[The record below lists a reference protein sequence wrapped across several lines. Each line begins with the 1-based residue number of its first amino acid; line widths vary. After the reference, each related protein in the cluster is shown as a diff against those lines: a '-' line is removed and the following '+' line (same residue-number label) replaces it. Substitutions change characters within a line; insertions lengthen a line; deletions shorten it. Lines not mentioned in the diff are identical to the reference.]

1 MCSIIELRY
10 DKMEKWNH
18 IFEWSKRVKVHLD
31 EENASSL
38 EKEHPVVRRVVERLR
53 KPGYLQ
59 GKGKEQGRFDAKAAF
74 RKLRKRNRHRLVVRV
89 GMAAASVVILLGSFW
104 LVRENMEM
112 KERMPLAKQEIIPGV
127 RKAVLLLED
136 GRKFELKDSL
146 PVKIET
152 EKGVIRVDSTGVV
165 LGTVVE
171 DGERGEEGY
180 NTLSIPRGG
189 EYHLIL
195 SDGTSVWL
203 NSETE
208 LCFPM
213 QFKGAS
219 RQVYLKG
226 EAYFDVKSNPR
237 KPFIVKTSAGN
248 VKVLGTA
255 FDVMIY
261 DTTRLVATLERGAI
275 SYAGNLQPE
284 VVLRPGEQLTH
295 SVRNNQVR
303 VEKVNT
309 RIYTAWKD
317 NLFCFEEQRLDEI
330 MVVLARWYNLE
341 VRFEVEELKGVELS
355 GTLDKYSDVGLLLK
369 FFELGTNVKFDVQGN
384 IVIVRKAK

>member
-1 MCSIIELRY
+1 M
-10 DKMEKWNH
+10 
-18 IFEWSKRVKVHLD
+18 
-31 EENASSL
+31 
-38 EKEHPVVRRVVERLR
+38 RRVVERLR
-53 KPGYLQ
+53 EPGYLQ
-59 GKGKEQGRFDAKAAF
+59 GKGKEQGRFDAEAAF
-74 RKLRKRNRHRLVVRV
+74 KKLRKRNRHRLVVRV
-89 GMAAASVVILLGSFW
+89 GMAAASVVILLGGFW

-112 KERMPLAKQEIIPGV
+112 KEQMPLAKQEIIPGV

-152 EKGVIRVDSTGVV
+152 GKGVIRIDSTGVV
-165 LGTVVE
+165 LGTVAE

-213 QFKGAS
+213 QFKGDS

-303 VEKVNT
+303 VERVNT

-355 GTLDKYSDVGLLLK
+355 GTLDKYSDVGPLLR